1 MTEERDPMQAI
12 NAARDMQGDVKDM
25 LELIQLAG
33 NGEGGPTGAAITR
46 SAIVGQEALTLA
58 EGALETAAVMLMER
72 AAA

>member
-12 NAARDMQGDVKDM
+12 NAARDMLGDVKDM

-46 SAIVGQEALTLA
+46 GAIVGQEALKLA
-58 EGALETAAVMLMER
+58 EGTLKAAVDMLAAR

>member
-12 NAARDMQGDVKDM
+12 NAARDMMKDAKDI
-25 LELIQLAG
+25 LELLYLAG

-46 SAIVGQEALTLA
+46 GAILGQEALELA
-58 EGALETAAVMLMER
+58 EGTLKAAVDMLAAR

>member
-12 NAARDMQGDVKDM
+12 NAARDMLGDVKDM

-46 SAIVGQEALTLA
+46 GAIVGQEALTLA
-58 EGALETAAVMLMER
+58 EGAL
-72 AAA
+72 